1 MHTLSKEFEM
11 VDEILH
17 TGFHALTLGWC
28 YLVIICN
35 HRTGIIAQPLHTL
48 ADDAVAFAH
57 FLDAHQIAVIAIPIG
72 YYRHIKL
79 DPIINCITHI
89 LSHNPLSH
97 TASHNC
103 SANDTPCN

>member
-72 YYRHIKL
+72 AYRHIKL
-79 DPIINCITHI
+79 R
-89 LSHNPLSH
+89 SEEH
-97 TASHNC
+97 TSELQSRGHLVC
-103 SANDTPCN
+103 RLL